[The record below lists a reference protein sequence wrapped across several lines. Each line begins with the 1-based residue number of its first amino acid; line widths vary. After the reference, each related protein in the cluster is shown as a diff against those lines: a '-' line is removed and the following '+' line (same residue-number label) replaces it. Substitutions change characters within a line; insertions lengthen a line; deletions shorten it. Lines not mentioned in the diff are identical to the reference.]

1 MDVPVKVN
9 LVEVGP
15 RDGFQSVTAFIPTR
29 EKEEIIRGLHDSGLS
44 RIEITSVVSEKAV
57 PQLSDAKR
65 IIQDG
70 NQLSDCRSQ
79 ILVPNLRHA
88 ERALDFGAKKLVF
101 VLSASPT
108 HNQHNVRLSVED
120 SVAQLKAIHAMHP
133 PETSMRVNIATAL
146 DCPFEGAM
154 CVSKVTNLA
163 DEILSI
169 SSNVEIAIC
178 DTTGRCPPTK
188 VTELFRS
195 LYTLFDFQEWVF
207 HAHDTFGTGIANCLA
222 AWREGVKTFD
232 SSVAGLGG
240 CPFAPGSSGNVATE
254 DLVWLFEEMSVD
266 TGVHLGKLIEVA
278 NRVGSLPT
286 ALTGGRVRHALTT
299 AESERPTE

>member
-65 IIQDG
+65 IIHVG
-70 NQLSDCRSQ
+70 NQLSACRSQ
-79 ILVPNLRHA
+79 ILVPNLRYA

-108 HNQHNVRLSVED
+108 HNQQNVRLSVEE
-120 SVAQLKAIHAMHP
+120 SVAQLRAIHSIHP
-133 PETSMRVNIATAL
+133 SETSMRVNIATAL

-163 DEILSI
+163 NEILAI
-169 SSNVEIAIC
+169 SSNVEIALC

-195 LYTLFDFQEWVF
+195 LNALFDFQEWVF

-222 AWREGVKTFD
+222 AWREGVNTFD

-254 DLVWLFEEMSVD
+254 DLVWLFGEMSVD
-266 TGVHLGKLIEVA
+266 TGVHLDKLIEVA
-278 NRVGSLPT
+278 NRVGSLST
-286 ALTGGRVRHALTT
+286 ALTGGRVRHAFNNRREQK
-299 AESERPTE
+299 AD

>member
-65 IIQDG
+65 IIHNG
-70 NQLSDCRSQ
+70 NQLSACRSQ

-163 DEILSI
+163 GEILAI

-195 LYTLFDFQEWVF
+195 LNTLFDFQEWVF

-278 NRVGSLPT
+278 NRVGNLPT
-286 ALTGGRVRHALTT
+286 ALTGGRVRHAFNNSQERT
-299 AESERPTE
+299 AD

>member
-1 MDVPVKVN
+1 MDIPVKVN

-29 EKEEIIRGLHDSGLS
+29 EKEEIIRGLLDSGLS

-57 PQLSDAKR
+57 PQLSDAER
-65 IIQDG
+65 IIHDG
-70 NQLSDCRSQ
+70 NQLSACRSQ

-108 HNQHNVRLSVED
+108 HNQHNVRLSIEE
-120 SVAQLKAIHAMHP
+120 SVAQLRAIHSIHP

-146 DCPFEGAM
+146 DCPFEGTM
-154 CVSKVTNLA
+154 CVSKVTNLVN
-163 DEILSI
+163 EILAI
-169 SSNVEIAIC
+169 SSNVEVAIC

-195 LYTLFDFQEWVF
+195 LNTLFDFQEWAF

-222 AWREGVKTFD
+222 AWREGVRTFD

-266 TGVHLGKLIEVA
+266 TGVHLDKLIEVA
-278 NRVGSLPT
+278 NRIGSLPT
-286 ALTGGRVRHALTT
+286 ALTGGRVRHAFNNSREQT
-299 AESERPTE
+299 AD

>member
-65 IIQDG
+65 IIHDG
-70 NQLSDCRSQ
+70 NQLGACLSQ

-163 DEILSI
+163 DEILAI

-178 DTTGRCPPTK
+178 DTTGRCPPPK

-195 LYTLFDFQEWVF
+195 LNTLFDFQEWVF

-266 TGVHLGKLIEVA
+266 TGVQLDKLIEVA

-286 ALTGGRVRHALTT
+286 ALTGGRVRHAFNNSRELT
-299 AESERPTE
+299 AD

>member
-65 IIQDG
+65 IIHDG
-70 NQLSDCRSQ
+70 NQLGACLSQ

-163 DEILSI
+163 DEILAI

-195 LYTLFDFQEWVF
+195 LNTLFDFQEWVF

-278 NRVGSLPT
+278 NRVGNLPT
-286 ALTGGRVRHALTT
+286 ALTGGRVRHAFNNSRERT
-299 AESERPTE
+299 AD

>member
-65 IIQDG
+65 IIHDG
-70 NQLSDCRSQ
+70 NQLSACRSQ

-163 DEILSI
+163 DEILAI

-195 LYTLFDFQEWVF
+195 LNTLFDFQEWVF

-266 TGVHLGKLIEVA
+266 TGVQLDKLIEVA

-286 ALTGGRVRHALTT
+286 ALTGGRVRHAFNNSRELT
-299 AESERPTE
+299 AD